1 MKATTKG
8 RSGRGKI
15 AAAVAVIAALTAGFF
30 AFAPSAFAHHPLVTG
45 ESQCAE

>member
-1 MKATTKG
+1 MGATMKG

-30 AFAPSAFAHHPLVTG
+30 AFAPSALRIIRW
-45 ESQCAE
+45 